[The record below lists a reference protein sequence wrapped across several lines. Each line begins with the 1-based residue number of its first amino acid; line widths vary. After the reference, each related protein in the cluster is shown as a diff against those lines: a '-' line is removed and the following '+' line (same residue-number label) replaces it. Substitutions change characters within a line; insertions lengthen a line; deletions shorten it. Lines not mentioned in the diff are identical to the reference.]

1 MTIFDW
7 PARMRQMADFVGL
20 TDSDLALVRAS
31 GPILLARADELT
43 AAVYDHF
50 LQFPAAARFFLTPE
64 GEIDRT
70 RLDRRKHSLAR
81 WLRHSIDFRLD
92 EQFPVFLLA
101 IGVVHSNPS
110 LERGYLGSVPARFMI
125 GTMSFAQTAIATVL
139 AQDLPDP
146 ARVLP
151 TSMAWN
157 KLLMLQLDVL
167 LAGYVSETPT
177 PPVPPPAA
185 DGQDVAEAQGM
196 RRVLANILD
205 GSPQPNGSPP
215 QSPRQS
221 QGDSLFAGDSPSE
234 GDSL

>member
-1 MTIFDW
+1 MGF
-7 PARMRQMADFVGL
+7 
-20 TDSDLALVRAS
+20 TDEDLALVRDS

-64 GEIDRT
+64 GEIDQT

-92 EQFPVFLLA
+92 DQFPVFLLA
-101 IGVVHSNPS
+101 IAVVHSNPS
-110 LERGYLGSVPARFMI
+110 LERAYLGSVPARFMI
-125 GTMSFAQTAIATVL
+125 GTMSFAQTAIASVL
-139 AQDLPDP
+139 SQDLPDP

-151 TSMAWN
+151 TAMAWN

-167 LAGYVSETPT
+167 LAGYISETPT
-177 PPVPPPAA
+177 PPAPLPP
-185 DGQDVAEAQGM
+185 VAESRSPDESHMDAQGM

-205 GSPQPNGSPP
+205 GGNPHANGA
-215 QSPRQS
+215 PRQP
-221 QGDSLFAGDSPSE
+221 QGDA
-234 GDSL
+234 